1 MTRAATIRSCRE
13 FRLSLLAKK
22 LGIVIALSVISEYAR
37 SRGAMKRQLTQA
49 PTVRPMAIQALMRPA
64 V

>member
-1 MTRAATIRSCRE
+1 
-13 FRLSLLAKK
+13 LAKK